1 MNAVARILIK
11 SVVIPFYRSHAG
23 LLLFVFLLMFGTVES
38 NQLVNYHRSLIEGMF
53 TSGAF
58 LAFVCVVWTLYSIKI
73 FLYVIALFRKPEY
86 RFLTDAMLISGWSRF
101 MNLSVSVVACFLPVL
116 VYSVFIYAIG
126 FREYVT
132 ISFGCL
138 TLQLLLCSLSAY
150 GLSAFLRTQHR
161 FSWSI
166 IQVRVPSIGG
176 RVGIYLSH
184 FLGEEKIALLIS
196 KGFSFGLLYI
206 VREATERGDD
216 FRILGLTWMF
226 VLMSHAFLVQKVRL
240 FEDRYLTW
248 VKGLPIHLWR
258 TCSAYLL
265 FYVILL
271 LPELAFSISMVNRFY
286 EPFILAL
293 LSGGVL
299 MFIHGY
305 LLKPGRDPE
314 KFSTFLFWLF
324 ILSFFA
330 VLSKMILPLSVLLI
344 VAACLRMRERYYRYE
359 AISAP

>member
-58 LAFVCVVWTLYSIKI
+58 LAFVCVVWTLYSVKI

-166 IQVRVPSIGG
+166 IQVRVPSIEG
-176 RVGIYLSH
+176 RVGIYLS
-184 FLGEEKIALLIS
+184 
-196 KGFSFGLLYI
+196 
-206 VREATERGDD
+206 
-216 FRILGLTWMF
+216 
-226 VLMSHAFLVQKVRL
+226 
-240 FEDRYLTW
+240 
-248 VKGLPIHLWR
+248 
-258 TCSAYLL
+258 
-265 FYVILL
+265 
-271 LPELAFSISMVNRFY
+271 
-286 EPFILAL
+286 
-293 LSGGVL
+293 
-299 MFIHGY
+299 
-305 LLKPGRDPE
+305 
-314 KFSTFLFWLF
+314 TFL
-324 ILSFFA
+324 A
-330 VLSKMILPLSVLLI
+330 KKK
-344 VAACLRMRERYYRYE
+344 LRC
-359 AISAP
+359 